1 MSVRVSVV
9 LYSPG
14 GDCGA
19 VTMLVGTRSR
29 RGTEYVVVVVRV
41 RAKRWSRL
49 LDVDWKE
56 TALATD
62 MENRPAGEVRLDGG
76 SDEE

>member
-1 MSVRVSVV
+1 VE
-9 LYSPG
+9 PTAG
-14 GDCGA
+14 
-19 VTMLVGTRSR
+19 
-29 RGTEYVVVVVRV
+29 
-41 RAKRWSRL
+41 

-62 MENRPAGEVRLDGG
+62 MEENRPAEEMRLGGG

>member
-1 MSVRVSVV
+1 M
-9 LYSPG
+9 
-14 GDCGA
+14 
-19 VTMLVGTRSR
+19 
-29 RGTEYVVVVVRV
+29 VVRV
-41 RAKRWSRL
+41 RARRRRWSRL

-62 MENRPAGEVRLDGG
+62 MENRPAGEVRLGGG

>member
-1 MSVRVSVV
+1 
-9 LYSPG
+9 
-14 GDCGA
+14 
-19 VTMLVGTRSR
+19 MLVGTRSSR
-29 RGTEYVVVVVRV
+29 TEYVAVLMMLVVRV
-41 RAKRWSRL
+41 RGRRRWSR

-62 MENRPAGEVRLDGG
+62 MEENRPAEEVRLDGG

>member
-1 MSVRVSVV
+1 M
-9 LYSPG
+9 
-14 GDCGA
+14 
-19 VTMLVGTRSR
+19 ML
-29 RGTEYVVVVVRV
+29 VVVRV
-41 RAKRWSRL
+41 RARRRSRL

-62 MENRPAGEVRLDGG
+62 MEENRPAEEVRLGGG